1 MEERGEVEEPGLVP
15 ESLLLQVS
23 WRKGQE
29 HGIGN
34 CKALALSVGDPGQA
48 MPGLSYRQRESRIP
62 SSKSCVNSDG
72 VSCEKVLI
80 NHQAPCRYEYS
91 C

>member
-1 MEERGEVEEPGLVP
+1 MP

-48 MPGLSYRQRESRIP
+48 MPSLSKREL
-62 SSKSCVNSDG
+62 NSFL
-72 VSCEKVLI
+72 KVLC
-80 NHQAPCRYEYS
+80 QLRS
-91 C
+91 VV

>member
-1 MEERGEVEEPGLVP
+1 MP

-34 CKALALSVGDPGQA
+34 CKALALSIGDPGQA
-48 MPGLSYRQRESRIP
+48 MSGLSYWQREGRIP
-62 SSKSCVNSDG
+62 FSKSCVNSEG
-72 VSCEKVLI
+72 VSREKVLI
-80 NHQAPCRYEYS
+80 NSQAPCRYECS